1 MGSGTRLVLDIN
13 GKHLKAGKRIFLWH
27 HWCGLVVG
35 LFLLIMSISGAVLA
49 FTDEIE
55 SSYESPW
62 LEVNNPGGA
71 FFYDSSFSWVQQKNP
86 GWEIRLYGSPGK
98 NEALV
103 YDLRKGNEIKKV
115 FVHPITGDLIH
126 IDNQVHKQLH
136 RQLLTLHYSLFANTA
151 GKLIVFAVGILFL
164 FTLISGFYIYRKAL
178 VRVLSFR
185 VRIIGKTKRSFYS
198 SLHRVVGVWSLLFN
212 LLTVI
217 TGLFISWNI
226 VTAAL
231 KQVPARDTSSQT
243 VVLSVDH
250 IKSSVLKQHP
260 DFNIH
265 LIRVAAGSGTVQ
277 LSGNFNDDPFYYGKY
292 YSRFYVD
299 GQTSSI
305 QKKEWLRNQ
314 TPFKKWQSI
323 TGPLHFGNYGG
334 LPVKILYCFFGL
346 MPGILSITGFLL
358 WRKRSKNRKAAL
370 RSQSN
375 I

>member
-1 MGSGTRLVLDIN
+1 MGHFFTILPFHGFN
-13 GKHLKAGKRIFLWH
+13 KRI
-27 HWCGLVVG
+27 
-35 LFLLIMSISGAVLA
+35 
-49 FTDEIE
+49 
-55 SSYESPW
+55 
-62 LEVNNPGGA
+62 
-71 FFYDSSFSWVQQKNP
+71 
-86 GWEIRLYGSPGK
+86 PGK

-212 LLTVI
+212 LLIVI